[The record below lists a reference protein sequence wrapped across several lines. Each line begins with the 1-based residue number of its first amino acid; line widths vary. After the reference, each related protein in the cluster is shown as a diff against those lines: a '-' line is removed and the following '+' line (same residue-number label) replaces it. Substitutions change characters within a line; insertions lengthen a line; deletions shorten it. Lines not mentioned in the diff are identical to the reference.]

1 MTIPKLIFTALVLL
15 TFSFANVQAA
25 ETAQFFSSVPDMPL
39 MDGLTELTD
48 QTVVFDKPEGRI
60 VESVALIEGPAPD
73 NVLRFYNETLPQLGW
88 ARIADLSFRREH
100 EVLKVFVEANEGK
113 NFLRVNIAPDGLA
126 TN

>member
-1 MTIPKLIFTALVLL
+1 MHIYKTIMAVLILFMPVTIQA
-15 TFSFANVQAA
+15 FAV
-25 ETAQFFSSVPDMPL
+25 ETPQFFSSVPDMPL

-73 NVLRFYNETLPQLGW
+73 SVLSFYNQTLPQLGW
-88 ARIADLSFRREH
+88 TRIADLSFKREN

-113 NFLRVNIAPDGLA
+113 NFLRLNIAPDGLA
-126 TN
+126 SN